1 MDVLSIAPYFGQAV
15 GGCIY
20 FQLNIFFKFDTPDI
34 GDNKLMNIITED
46 EILDMVRDNLWNEVQ
61 DTTLANYAVAKQYGL
76 TLVAY
81 EV

>member
-1 MDVLSIAPYFGQAV
+1 
-15 GGCIY
+15 
-20 FQLNIFFKFDTPDI
+20 
-34 GDNKLMNIITED
+34 MNTITED

-81 EV
+81 EVQKQNKTKQNNPIIVK